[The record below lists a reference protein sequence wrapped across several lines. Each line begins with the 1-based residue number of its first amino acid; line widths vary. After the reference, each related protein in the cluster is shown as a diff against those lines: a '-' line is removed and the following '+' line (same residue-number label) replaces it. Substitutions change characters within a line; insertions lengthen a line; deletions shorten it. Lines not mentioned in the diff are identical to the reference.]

1 MDSIKKRDYTFGMKI
16 VTLILVIYVISLIV
30 PLIWG
35 FITSFKSVIDYIEAP
50 LALPQPWMFSNYI
63 TAYNYFFITI
73 SHTGSNQY
81 VYIEEML
88 LNSIIY
94 SVGGAFISTTVTC
107 LVAYVTARFDYKL
120 SKVVYW
126 IVVVTMILPIVG
138 SMASEKMIV
147 MNLGLYDSF
156 LGVFILK
163 ANFLGVYYLVFYASF
178 KDIPRDYEEAA
189 SIDGANNFQIL
200 FKIMLPMVK
209 NVFATILLIK
219 FIDFWND
226 YQSPLIYLPSKP
238 TISVGLFSYS
248 ASAIPEIAST
258 PMKLAGA
265 IMVFLP
271 IFILFIVLQK
281 YLVRGISFGGIKE

>member
-1 MDSIKKRDYTFGMKI
+1 MDKMRKRDYTLGMKV
-16 VTLILVIYVISLIV
+16 VTLILFIYATSLIL
-30 PLIWG
+30 PLLWG
-35 FITSFKSVIDYIEAP
+35 FVTSFKSFIDYMENP
-50 LALPQPWMFSNYI
+50 LSLPSPWMFSNYK

-73 SHTGSNQY
+73 SHTGSSQY
-81 VYIEEML
+81 VYIERMF
-88 LNSIIY
+88 LNSMIY
-94 SVGGAFISTTVTC
+94 SVGSAFVSTLVTC

-147 MNLGLYDSF
+147 NSLGLYDSF

-178 KDIPRDYEEAA
+178 KEIPREYEEAA

-200 FKIMLPMVK
+200 FKIMLPVVK

-219 FIDFWND
+219 FIGFWND
-226 YQSPLIYLPSKP
+226 YQTPLVYLPSKP
-238 TISVGLFSYS
+238 TLSVGLFSYS
-248 ASAIPEIAST
+248 SSAINEIAST

-265 IMVFLP
+265 LMIFLP
-271 IFILFIVLQK
+271 IFVLYIIFQK
-281 YLVRGISFGGIKE
+281 YLIRGVSFGGIKE